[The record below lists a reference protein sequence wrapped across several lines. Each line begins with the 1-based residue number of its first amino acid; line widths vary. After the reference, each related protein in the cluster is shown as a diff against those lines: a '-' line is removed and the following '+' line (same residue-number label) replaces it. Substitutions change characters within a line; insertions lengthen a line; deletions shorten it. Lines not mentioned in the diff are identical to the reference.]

1 MISEIDIAD
10 YEQLPV
16 QPLYNVRARSYV
28 LVPEMDNAVIFMDHL
43 DGMYSFCLNTA
54 NEVVH
59 LAAWAEV
66 IPLVKKSVDTE

>member
-1 MISEIDIAD
+1 M
-10 YEQLPV
+10 
-16 QPLYNVRARSYV
+16 
-28 LVPEMDNAVIFMDHL
+28 VPDMDNAVIFMDHL
-43 DGMYSFCLNTA
+43 DGMYSFCLNAA